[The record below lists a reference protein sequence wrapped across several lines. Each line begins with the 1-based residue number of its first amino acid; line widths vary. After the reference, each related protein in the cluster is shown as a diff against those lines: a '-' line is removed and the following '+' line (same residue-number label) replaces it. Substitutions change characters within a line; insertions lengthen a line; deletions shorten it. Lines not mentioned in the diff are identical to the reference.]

1 MGDYHQCFS
10 RAAVLE
16 GYSKATLA
24 VGLDPIAL
32 LKQSD
37 IDPYCLRYPD
47 FKIPTASIIQLL
59 ELTASQANVADF
71 GLRMAECR
79 SGSALGL
86 AELVLAQQPTLGAVI
101 HKLLDIAWVQ
111 VDGLLLAVEN
121 VAGFVVFTADLEASL
136 PGPAHQTI
144 QLAMA
149 SMIKILERVAHTKI
163 QCAAISF
170 QCCEPGPS
178 VRYVKI
184 FGKNPAYGA
193 EQNALTIRETDLAL
207 TLRPSDPVL
216 EARLLNLLLTLRPSD
231 PVLEAR
237 LLNLLLD
244 TTGVRE
250 PTIVDR
256 TRHIIQILLPTGQC
270 RITRVA
276 AMLSVDR
283 RTLNRWLSN
292 HGVSFSELV
301 QEVRMEVIRSSLR
314 REVKIRGSMSDMLG
328 FAHRSSFSRW
338 WSHNKAAVLQEPSA
352 RDVNPRQML
361 L

>member
-178 VRYVKI
+178 LRYVKI

-193 EQNALTIRETDLAL
+193 EQNALTIRETDLA
-207 TLRPSDPVL
+207 
-216 EARLLNLLLTLRPSD
+216 LTLRPSD

-338 WSHNKAAVLQEPSA
+338 WSHNKAAVLQEPPI
-352 RDVNPRQML
+352 RDDNPRQML

>member
-193 EQNALTIRETDLAL
+193 EQNALTIREADLA
-207 TLRPSDPVL
+207 
-216 EARLLNLLLTLRPSD
+216 LTLRPSD

-314 REVKIRGSMSDMLG
+314 REVKIRGSMSDILG

>member
-193 EQNALTIRETDLAL
+193 ELNALTIRETDLA
-207 TLRPSDPVL
+207 
-216 EARLLNLLLTLRPSD
+216 LTLRPSD

>member
-216 EARLLNLLLTLRPSD
+216 EARLLNLLL
-231 PVLEAR
+231 
-237 LLNLLLD
+237 D

-352 RDVNPRQML
+352 RDLNPRQML

>member
-1 MGDYHQCFS
+1 MGDYHQYFS

-16 GYSKATLA
+16 GYSKATVA

-47 FKIPTASIIQLL
+47 FKVPTASVIQLL

-86 AELVLAQQPTLGAVI
+86 AEVVLAQQPTLGAVI

-193 EQNALTIRETDLAL
+193 EQNALTIRETDLA
-207 TLRPSDPVL
+207 
-216 EARLLNLLLTLRPSD
+216 LTLRPSD

>member
-178 VRYVKI
+178 LRYVKI

-193 EQNALTIRETDLAL
+193 EQNALTIRETDLA
-207 TLRPSDPVL
+207 
-216 EARLLNLLLTLRPSD
+216 LTLRPSD

-338 WSHNKAAVLQEPSA
+338 WSHNKAAVLQEPPI

>member
-178 VRYVKI
+178 LRYVKI

-193 EQNALTIRETDLAL
+193 EQNALTIRETDLA
-207 TLRPSDPVL
+207 
-216 EARLLNLLLTLRPSD
+216 LTLRPSD

-314 REVKIRGSMSDMLG
+314 REVKIRGSMSDILG

-352 RDVNPRQML
+352 RDVNPRPML

>member
-1 MGDYHQCFS
+1 MSDYHQLFS

-178 VRYVKI
+178 LRYVKV

-193 EQNALTIRETDLAL
+193 EQNALTIRETDLA
-207 TLRPSDPVL
+207 
-216 EARLLNLLLTLRPSD
+216 LTLRPSD

-292 HGVSFSELV
+292 HEVSFSELV

-338 WSHNKAAVLQEPSA
+338 WSHNKAAVLQEPSI

>member
-136 PGPAHQTI
+136 PGRAHQTI

-178 VRYVKI
+178 LRYVKI

-193 EQNALTIRETDLAL
+193 EQNALTIRETDLA
-207 TLRPSDPVL
+207 
-216 EARLLNLLLTLRPSD
+216 LTLRPSD

-338 WSHNKAAVLQEPSA
+338 WSHNKAAVLQEPPI

>member
-178 VRYVKI
+178 LRYVKI
-184 FGKNPAYGA
+184 FGKNPAYDA
-193 EQNALTIRETDLAL
+193 EQNALTIRETDLA
-207 TLRPSDPVL
+207 
-216 EARLLNLLLTLRPSD
+216 LTLRPSD

-283 RTLNRWLSN
+283 RTLNRWLNN
-292 HGVSFSELV
+292 HGASFSELV
-301 QEVRMEVIRSSLR
+301 HEVRVEVIRASLR
-314 REVKIRGSMSDMLG
+314 REVKIRGSMSDTLG

-338 WSHNKAAVLQEPSA
+338 WSRNKAAVLQEPST

>member
-178 VRYVKI
+178 LRYVKI

-193 EQNALTIRETDLAL
+193 EQNSLTIRETDLA
-207 TLRPSDPVL
+207 
-216 EARLLNLLLTLRPSD
+216 LTLRPSD

-338 WSHNKAAVLQEPSA
+338 WSHNKAAVLQEPPI

>member
-170 QCCEPGPS
+170 QCCEHGPS
-178 VRYVKI
+178 LRYVKI

-193 EQNALTIRETDLAL
+193 EQNALTIRETDLA
-207 TLRPSDPVL
+207 
-216 EARLLNLLLTLRPSD
+216 LTLRPSD

>member
-121 VAGFVVFTADLEASL
+121 VEGFVVFTADLEASL

-170 QCCEPGPS
+170 QCCEHGPS
-178 VRYVKI
+178 LRYVKI

-216 EARLLNLLLTLRPSD
+216 EARLLNLLR
-231 PVLEAR
+231 
-237 LLNLLLD
+237 D

-250 PTIVDR
+250 PTIVGR

>member
-178 VRYVKI
+178 LRYVKI

-193 EQNALTIRETDLAL
+193 EQNALTIRETDLA
-207 TLRPSDPVL
+207 
-216 EARLLNLLLTLRPSD
+216 LTLRPSD

-314 REVKIRGSMSDMLG
+314 REVAIRGSMSDMLG

>member
-86 AELVLAQQPTLGAVI
+86 AELVLAQQPTLGAVV

-178 VRYVKI
+178 LRYVKI

-216 EARLLNLLLTLRPSD
+216 EARLLNLLL
-231 PVLEAR
+231 
-237 LLNLLLD
+237 D

-256 TRHIIQILLPTGQC
+256 TRHIIQILLPTGRC

-301 QEVRMEVIRSSLR
+301 QEVRMEAIRSSLR

-338 WSHNKAAVLQEPSA
+338 WSHNKAAVLQEPPI
-352 RDVNPRQML
+352 RDDNPRQML

>member
-37 IDPYCLRYPD
+37 IDPYCLGDPD

-121 VAGFVVFTADLEASL
+121 VAGFVVLTADLEASL

-178 VRYVKI
+178 LRYVKI

-216 EARLLNLLLTLRPSD
+216 EARLLNLLL
-231 PVLEAR
+231 
-237 LLNLLLD
+237 D

-250 PTIVDR
+250 PTIVGR

-328 FAHRSSFSRW
+328 FARRSSFSRW
-338 WSHNKAAVLQEPSA
+338 WSHNKASVLQEPSI
-352 RDVNPRQML
+352 RDLNPRQML

>member
-121 VAGFVVFTADLEASL
+121 VAGFVVFTANLEASL

-193 EQNALTIRETDLAL
+193 EQNALTIRETDLA
-207 TLRPSDPVL
+207 
-216 EARLLNLLLTLRPSD
+216 LTLRPSD

-314 REVKIRGSMSDMLG
+314 REVKIRGSMSDILG

>member
-121 VAGFVVFTADLEASL
+121 VAGFVVFTANLEASL

-178 VRYVKI
+178 VRYAKI

-193 EQNALTIRETDLAL
+193 EQNALTIRETDLA
-207 TLRPSDPVL
+207 
-216 EARLLNLLLTLRPSD
+216 LTLRPSD

-314 REVKIRGSMSDMLG
+314 REVKIRGSMSDILG

>member
-1 MGDYHQCFS
+1 
-10 RAAVLE
+10 
-16 GYSKATLA
+16 
-24 VGLDPIAL
+24 
-32 LKQSD
+32 
-37 IDPYCLRYPD
+37 
-47 FKIPTASIIQLL
+47 
-59 ELTASQANVADF
+59 
-71 GLRMAECR
+71 
-79 SGSALGL
+79 
-86 AELVLAQQPTLGAVI
+86 
-101 HKLLDIAWVQ
+101 
-111 VDGLLLAVEN
+111 LLAVEN

-178 VRYVKI
+178 LRYVKI

-193 EQNALTIRETDLAL
+193 EQNALTIRETDLA
-207 TLRPSDPVL
+207 
-216 EARLLNLLLTLRPSD
+216 LTLRPSD

>member
-216 EARLLNLLLTLRPSD
+216 EARLLNLLL
-231 PVLEAR
+231 
-237 LLNLLLD
+237 D

-338 WSHNKAAVLQEPSA
+338 WSHNKAAVLQEPPI
-352 RDVNPRQML
+352 RDDNPRQML

>member
-193 EQNALTIRETDLAL
+193 EQNALTIREADLA
-207 TLRPSDPVL
+207 
-216 EARLLNLLLTLRPSD
+216 LTLRPSD

-314 REVKIRGSMSDMLG
+314 REVAIRGSMSDMLG

>member
-1 MGDYHQCFS
+1 MGDCHQCFS

-136 PGPAHQTI
+136 PGPARQTI

-193 EQNALTIRETDLAL
+193 EQNALTIRETDLA
-207 TLRPSDPVL
+207 
-216 EARLLNLLLTLRPSD
+216 LTLRPSD

>member
-24 VGLDPIAL
+24 VGLDSIAL

-178 VRYVKI
+178 LRYVKI

-193 EQNALTIRETDLAL
+193 EQNALTIRETDLA
-207 TLRPSDPVL
+207 
-216 EARLLNLLLTLRPSD
+216 LTLRPSD

>member
-1 MGDYHQCFS
+1 M
-10 RAAVLE
+10 
-16 GYSKATLA
+16 
-24 VGLDPIAL
+24 
-32 LKQSD
+32 
-37 IDPYCLRYPD
+37 
-47 FKIPTASIIQLL
+47 ASIIQLL
-59 ELTASQANVADF
+59 ELTAAQANVADF

-101 HKLLDIAWVQ
+101 HKLLDIVWVQ
-111 VDGLLLAVEN
+111 VDGLLLAVED
-121 VAGFVVFTADLEASL
+121 VAGLVVFTADLEASL

-163 QCAAISF
+163 QCTAINF
-170 QCCEPGPS
+170 QYREPGPS
-178 VRYVKI
+178 LRYVKI
-184 FGKNPAYGA
+184 FGKSPVYGA

-216 EARLLNLLLTLRPSD
+216 EARLLK
-231 PVLEAR
+231 
-237 LLNLLLD
+237 LLLD

-270 RITRVA
+270 RITRIA

-283 RTLNRWLSN
+283 RTLNRWLSH
-292 HGVSFSELV
+292 HGVSFSQLV
-301 QEVRMEVIRSSLR
+301 QEVRIEVIRSSLR
-314 REVKIRGSMSDMLG
+314 HDLKIQGSMSDMLG

-338 WSHNKAAVLQEPSA
+338 RSRNKVLVLQESSI
-352 RDVNPRQML
+352 RDVNPPQTL
-361 L
+361 F

>member
-193 EQNALTIRETDLAL
+193 EQNALTIREADLA
-207 TLRPSDPVL
+207 
-216 EARLLNLLLTLRPSD
+216 LTLRPSD

>member
-1 MGDYHQCFS
+1 MSDYHQLFS

-121 VAGFVVFTADLEASL
+121 VEGFVVFTADLEASL

-178 VRYVKI
+178 LRYVKI

-216 EARLLNLLLTLRPSD
+216 EARLLNLLL
-231 PVLEAR
+231 
-237 LLNLLLD
+237 D

-256 TRHIIQILLPTGQC
+256 TRHMIQILLPTGQC

-301 QEVRMEVIRSSLR
+301 QEVRMAVIRSSLR
-314 REVKIRGSMSDMLG
+314 RGVKIRGSMSDMLG

>member
-111 VDGLLLAVEN
+111 VDGLLLAVES

-193 EQNALTIRETDLAL
+193 EQNALTIRETDLA
-207 TLRPSDPVL
+207 
-216 EARLLNLLLTLRPSD
+216 LTLRPSD

>member
-170 QCCEPGPS
+170 QCCEHGPS
-178 VRYVKI
+178 LRYVKI

-216 EARLLNLLLTLRPSD
+216 EARLLNLLL
-231 PVLEAR
+231 
-237 LLNLLLD
+237 D

-250 PTIVDR
+250 PTIVGR

>member
-121 VAGFVVFTADLEASL
+121 VAGFVVLTADLEASL

-178 VRYVKI
+178 LRYVKI

-216 EARLLNLLLTLRPSD
+216 EARLLNLLL
-231 PVLEAR
+231 
-237 LLNLLLD
+237 D

-250 PTIVDR
+250 PTIVGR

>member
-86 AELVLAQQPTLGAVI
+86 AELVLGQQPTVGAGI

-193 EQNALTIRETDLAL
+193 EQNALTIREADLA
-207 TLRPSDPVL
+207 
-216 EARLLNLLLTLRPSD
+216 LTLRPSD

>member
-121 VAGFVVFTADLEASL
+121 VAGFVVFTANLEASL

-193 EQNALTIRETDLAL
+193 EQNALTIRETDLA
-207 TLRPSDPVL
+207 
-216 EARLLNLLLTLRPSD
+216 LTLRPSD

>member
-163 QCAAISF
+163 HCAAISF

-178 VRYVKI
+178 LRYVKI

-193 EQNALTIRETDLAL
+193 EQNALTIRETDLA
-207 TLRPSDPVL
+207 
-216 EARLLNLLLTLRPSD
+216 LTLRPSD

>member
-16 GYSKATLA
+16 GYSKATVA

-47 FKIPTASIIQLL
+47 FKVPTASVIQLL

-170 QCCEPGPS
+170 QCHEPGPS
-178 VRYVKI
+178 LRYVKI

-193 EQNALTIRETDLAL
+193 EQNALTIREADLAL

-216 EARLLNLLLTLRPSD
+216 EARLLK
-231 PVLEAR
+231 
-237 LLNLLLD
+237 LLLD

-283 RTLNRWLSN
+283 RTLNRWLNN
-292 HGVSFSELV
+292 HGASFSELV
-301 QEVRMEVIRSSLR
+301 HEVRMEVIRSSLR
-314 REVKIRGSMSDMLG
+314 REVKIRGSMSDTLG

-338 WSHNKAAVLQEPSA
+338 WSRNKASVLQEPSI

>member
-121 VAGFVVFTADLEASL
+121 VAGFVVFTADLEVSL

-178 VRYVKI
+178 LRYVKI

-216 EARLLNLLLTLRPSD
+216 EARLLNLLL
-231 PVLEAR
+231 
-237 LLNLLLD
+237 D

-256 TRHIIQILLPTGQC
+256 TRHIIQILLPAGQC
-270 RITRVA
+270 RIIRVA

>member
-121 VAGFVVFTADLEASL
+121 VEGFVVFTADLEASL

-178 VRYVKI
+178 LRYVKI

-207 TLRPSDPVL
+207 TLRPSDPL
-216 EARLLNLLLTLRPSD
+216 
-231 PVLEAR
+231 LEAR

-338 WSHNKAAVLQEPSA
+338 WSHNKASVLQEPSI

>member
-121 VAGFVVFTADLEASL
+121 VAGFVVFTANLEASL

-216 EARLLNLLLTLRPSD
+216 EARLF
-231 PVLEAR
+231 
-237 LLNLLLD
+237 NLLLD

>member
-178 VRYVKI
+178 LRYVKI

-193 EQNALTIRETDLAL
+193 EQNALTIRETDLA
-207 TLRPSDPVL
+207 
-216 EARLLNLLLTLRPSD
+216 LTLRPSD

-352 RDVNPRQML
+352 RDLNPRQML